1 MINTNFVSRE
11 DYEEALLGLC
21 RPRKNIRKETRG
33 FILDIRRP
41 TMAIKSS
48 GWRLIPE
55 FSGASCLIW
64 YWGKTTPLGWKR
76 S

>member
-1 MINTNFVSRE
+1 MINTNFASRE

-21 RPRKNIRKETRG
+21 RPLKNIIRKETRG

-55 FSGASCLIW
+55 FSGALCLIW
-64 YWGKTTPLGWKR
+64 YRGKRRPWMKR